1 MEKEEQKWEVEEQEE
16 EEETSLVVR
25 KSRNGNDSKTT
36 EIAAVDVGVS
46 NGVSESNGHPIQ
58 SEVAANGAQS
68 EGPVLG
74 EEQKIEELDG
84 VLENESQ
91 TINGAQ
97 SEDPILG
104 EEQKIEKLYG
114 VLANE
119 SETINKEQKSQNLVF
134 YDKVE
139 GIWKCRICT
148 WTYQNGSVCVDHI
161 RNHKGQLH
169 KLICVKTLNFES
181 RGIEPASTYFGEKQ
195 IVKDPGYDKFDVSSL
210 DFATQNNA
218 TSAIDNGY
226 TGDHENDSFSSSN
239 LQPSQISVQEHSI
252 SYKSSKEIE
261 SAEVDLINGDDLEVT
276 ELDVERVLQ
285 KQTTHDLYCPNCN
298 SCITKRVIL
307 RKRKRRIRLSDEE
320 IKRNK
325 IEAAVDSKL
334 GAVSSQSVRHQ
345 VVHTDE
351 VGDNATQLPTAE
363 NDERE
368 RGPDIFR
375 CLSCFSF
382 FIPTGNGF
390 KLFRAFGE
398 KDGKQNDQGEQ
409 APRIKKNWF
418 TSMFASN
425 KQETAIQ
432 QGSSSQTDV
441 QKVDVGAA
449 PSSILGDQSGQPS
462 FSQKTNSP
470 SHASESLQVTA
481 GTNGTPEGRDQ
492 ILPSPRQKPSL
503 NGKVIIGSGDK
514 LDMTATEPVD
524 ATMKQFDAY
533 PKDQLTESKPEK
545 EVRVN
550 RETDLSGATLPL
562 STHVTN
568 GESAEDAISFSQQDG
583 LKLLI
588 SSNKESLTLENSERR
603 SNWTMQ
609 SGAADKEA
617 IQLPPK
623 TVSVLRASDV
633 DGNLNISVSIP
644 HEEQDIT
651 ATILTESVVE
661 NKNANFRSG
670 NNGQAY
676 PTEVSQH
683 IITKTKFEVHSGE
696 SLGVDNIISG
706 APVAQGKDTVIT
718 IDAQPAGSS
727 QTLQGIIRPT
737 ETEALLQSAS
747 QTQISTA
754 GRRRS
759 EARKEVEIEVIKSI
773 VYGGLAESI
782 TSLSVVSSAA
792 GGGAA
797 TLNILA
803 LGVANL
809 IGGLFIICHNLW
821 ELRSD
826 RVEQQVANQVSD
838 GARDRYKELLGRR
851 QNFILHAVVAI
862 ISYLVFGLVPPVVY
876 GFSFRKTD
884 DKQLKLVVVAAAS
897 LVCILVLAIGRAYIQ
912 RPPKPYFKT
921 IITFVTLGVMVSGV
935 SYAAG
940 ELVERLLEK
949 LGLFQSSSVPNL
961 LVPEIKPTGSA
972 WASY

>member
-1 MEKEEQKWEVEEQEE
+1 MEKDEQKWEQAEVEEQEE
-16 EEETSLVVR
+16 EETTLVVR
-25 KSRNGNDSKTT
+25 KSRNENDSKTT
-36 EIAAVDVGVS
+36 EIAAVDVEVS
-46 NGVSESNGHPIQ
+46 NGVSQSNGHSIP
-58 SEVAANGAQS
+58 SEAAANGAQS
-68 EGPVLG
+68 EDPILG

-84 VLENESQ
+84 VLENESEA
-91 TINGAQ
+91 INGEPK
-97 SEDPILG
+97 SE
-104 EEQKIEKLYG
+104 
-114 VLANE
+114 
-119 SETINKEQKSQNLVF
+119 NLVF

-139 GIWKCRICT
+139 
-148 WTYQNGSVCVDHI
+148 
-161 RNHKGQLH
+161 
-169 KLICVKTLNFES
+169 
-181 RGIEPASTYFGEKQ
+181 GIEPASTYFGEKQ
-195 IVKDPGYDKFDVSSL
+195 TVKDAGYDKFDIPSL
-210 DFATQNNA
+210 DSGIQNNA
-218 TSAIDNGY
+218 TSAITNGY
-226 TGDHENDSFSSSN
+226 DGDHKNDSYSSAN
-239 LQPSQISVQEHSI
+239 LEPSHISVQEHSI
-252 SYKSSKEIE
+252 SNKSSKEIE
-261 SAEVDLINGDDLEVT
+261 SAEVDLIHGDDLE
-276 ELDVERVLQ
+276 
-285 KQTTHDLYCPNCN
+285 
-298 SCITKRVIL
+298 RVIL
-307 RKRKRRIRLSDEE
+307 RKRKRRIRVSDEE

-334 GAVSSQSVRHQ
+334 VAVSSQSVRHQ

-351 VGDNATQLPTAE
+351 VGDNATQLPAAE
-363 NDERE
+363 DDERE

-390 KLFRAFGE
+390 KLFRAAGE
-398 KDGKQNDQGEQ
+398 KDGKQNVQGEQ
-409 APRIKKNWF
+409 VPSIKKNWF

-425 KQETAIQ
+425 KQDTAIQ

-441 QKVDVGAA
+441 QKVDVGAT

-462 FSQKTNSP
+462 FSQKTSTP
-470 SHASESLQVTA
+470 SHASEGLQVTA
-481 GTNGTPEGRDQ
+481 GRNGTPEARDQ

-503 NGKVIIGSGDK
+503 NGEVIIGSGDN
-514 LDMTATEPVD
+514 LDMTATETVG
-524 ATMKQFDAY
+524 ATMKQFDVY
-533 PKDQLTESKPEK
+533 TKDQLTESKPEK
-545 EVRVN
+545 EVHVD
-550 RETDLSGATLPL
+550 RETDLSGTVLPL

-568 GESAEDAISFSQQDG
+568 GESAEDAISFSQQD
-583 LKLLI
+583 
-588 SSNKESLTLENSERR
+588 KEPV
-603 SNWTMQ
+603 
-609 SGAADKEA
+609 
-617 IQLPPK
+617 QLSPK
-623 TVSVLRASDV
+623 SVSVLKASDV

-644 HEEQDIT
+644 HEEQEIT

-683 IITKTKFEVHSGE
+683 IITKTKFEVHAGE
-696 SLGVDNIISG
+696 SLGVGNISG
-706 APVAQGKDTVIT
+706 APVAQGKDTVIA
-718 IDAQPAGSS
+718 IDAQPAGLS

-737 ETEALLQSAS
+737 ETAALLQSAS
-747 QTQISTA
+747 QISTA
-754 GRRRS
+754 GRERT
-759 EARKEVEIEVIKSI
+759 EVRKEFEIEVIKSI

-821 ELRSD
+821 ELKSD
-826 RVEQQVANQVSD
+826 RVEQVANQVSD
-838 GARDRYKELLGRR
+838 EATEQRDRYKELLGRR
-851 QNFILHAVVAI
+851 QNFIIHAVVAI

-897 LVCILVLAIGRAYIQ
+897 LLCIFVLATGRAYTQ
-912 RPPKPYFKT
+912 RPPKPYLKS

-961 LVPEIKPTGSA
+961 LVPEMKPTGSA

>member
-1 MEKEEQKWEVEEQEE
+1 METEEQKWEQAEAEEQEE
-16 EEETSLVVR
+16 EETTLVVR
-25 KSRNGNDSKTT
+25 KSRNENDSNTT
-36 EIAAVDVGVS
+36 EIAAVDVEV
-46 NGVSESNGHPIQ
+46 SNGHPIQ
-58 SEVAANGAQS
+58 TQVAANGAQS
-68 EGPVLG
+68 EDPILG

-84 VLENESQ
+84 VLENELEA
-91 TINGAQ
+91 ING
-97 SEDPILG
+97 
-104 EEQKIEKLYG
+104 
-114 VLANE
+114 
-119 SETINKEQKSQNLVF
+119 EQKSENLVF

-139 GIWKCRICT
+139 
-148 WTYQNGSVCVDHI
+148 
-161 RNHKGQLH
+161 
-169 KLICVKTLNFES
+169 
-181 RGIEPASTYFGEKQ
+181 GIEPASTYFGEKQ
-195 IVKDPGYDKFDVSSL
+195 IVKDPGYDKFDIPSL
-210 DFATQNNA
+210 DFSIQNYA
-218 TSAIDNGY
+218 TSAITNGY
-226 TGDHENDSFSSSN
+226 DGDHKNDSFSSSN
-239 LQPSQISVQEHSI
+239 LQPPNISVQEQSI
-252 SYKSSKEIE
+252 SYKSAKEIE
-261 SAEVDLINGDDLEVT
+261 SAE
-276 ELDVERVLQ
+276 
-285 KQTTHDLYCPNCN
+285 HDLFCPNCN

-307 RKRKRRIRLSDEE
+307 RKRKRRIRVSDEE

-334 GAVSSQSVRHQ
+334 VAFSSQSVSHQ

-351 VGDNATQLPTAE
+351 VGDNATQQPTAE
-363 NDERE
+363 DDERE

-390 KLFRAFGE
+390 KLFRVFGE
-398 KDGKQNDQGEQ
+398 KDGKQNAQGEQ
-409 APRIKKNWF
+409 APSIKKNWF

-425 KQETAIQ
+425 KQETSIQ

-441 QKVDVGAA
+441 QKVDVGAT

-462 FSQKTNSP
+462 FSQKPSTP
-470 SHASESLQVTA
+470 SHASEGLQVTA
-481 GTNGTPEGRDQ
+481 GNGTPEGRDQ

-514 LDMTATEPVD
+514 LDMTATETVG
-524 ATMKQFDAY
+524 ATMKQFDVY
-533 PKDQLTESKPEK
+533 TKDQLTESKPEK
-545 EVRVN
+545 EVHVN
-550 RETDLSGATLPL
+550 RETDLSGMALPL

-568 GESAEDAISFSQQDG
+568 GESAEDAISFSQQGG

-588 SSNKESLTLENSERR
+588 SSNKESLTVDNSERR
-603 SNWTMQ
+603 SNWTME
-609 SGAADKEA
+609 SGAADKGT
-617 IQLPPK
+617 IQLSPK
-623 TVSVLRASDV
+623 SVSVLKASDV
-633 DGNLNISVSIP
+633 DAKLNISVTIP

-651 ATILTESVVE
+651 ATILTESIVE
-661 NKNANFRSG
+661 NKNVNFRSG

-696 SLGVDNIISG
+696 SLGVDNISG
-706 APVAQGKDTVIT
+706 ALIAQGKDSVIT
-718 IDAQPAGSS
+718 IDAQPAGLS
-727 QTLQGIIRPT
+727 QTLQGIIHPT
-737 ETEALLQSAS
+737 ETAALL
-747 QTQISTA
+747 
-754 GRRRS
+754 
-759 EARKEVEIEVIKSI
+759 VIKSI

-821 ELRSD
+821 ELKSD
-826 RVEQQVANQVSD
+826 RIEQVANQVSD
-838 GARDRYKELLGRR
+838 EATGQRDRYRELLGRR

-862 ISYLVFGLVPPVVY
+862 ASYLVFGLVPPVVY

-897 LVCILVLAIGRAYIQ
+897 LLCIFVLAIGRAYTQ
-912 RPPKPYFKT
+912 RPPKPYLKS

-961 LVPEIKPTGSA
+961 LVPEMKPTGSA
-972 WASY
+972 SASAWASY

>member
-1 MEKEEQKWEVEEQEE
+1 MEKEEQKWEQAEVEEQEE
-16 EEETSLVVR
+16 EETTLVVR
-25 KSRNGNDSKTT
+25 KSRNENDSKTT
-36 EIAAVDVGVS
+36 EIAAVDVEVS
-46 NGVSESNGHPIQ
+46 NGVSQSNGHPIQ
-58 SEVAANGAQS
+58 SEVAANGTQS
-68 EGPVLG
+68 EDPILG

-84 VLENESQ
+84 VLENESEA
-91 TINGAQ
+91 ING
-97 SEDPILG
+97 
-104 EEQKIEKLYG
+104 
-114 VLANE
+114 
-119 SETINKEQKSQNLVF
+119 EQKSENLVF

-139 GIWKCRICT
+139 VGEQILIFSLTFQKFSYICSVLWKHSEEEDKLLAYILAK
-148 WTYQNGSVCVDHI
+148 WEYGSVESALGHI
-161 RNHKGQLH
+161 RM
-169 KLICVKTLNFES
+169 E
-181 RGIEPASTYFGEKQ
+181 
-195 IVKDPGYDKFDVSSL
+195 VSYS
-210 DFATQNNA
+210 DNA
-218 TSAIDNGY
+218 TSAITNGY
-226 TGDHENDSFSSSN
+226 DGDHKNDSFSSSI
-239 LQPSQISVQEHSI
+239 LQPSHISVQEHSI

-285 KQTTHDLYCPNCN
+285 KQTTHDLFCPNCN

-307 RKRKRRIRLSDEE
+307 RKRKRRVRVSDEE

-334 GAVSSQSVRHQ
+334 VAVSSQSVRHE

-363 NDERE
+363 DDERE

-390 KLFRAFGE
+390 KLFRGFGE
-398 KDGKQNDQGEQ
+398 KDGKQNVQNEQ
-409 APRIKKNWF
+409 APSIKKNWF
-418 TSMFASN
+418 TSMFTSN

-441 QKVDVGAA
+441 QKVDVGAT
-449 PSSILGDQSGQPS
+449 PSSILGGQPS
-462 FSQKTNSP
+462 FSQKTGTP
-470 SHASESLQVTA
+470 SHASEGLKVTA
-481 GTNGTPEGRDQ
+481 GTNGTPEGEDQ
-492 ILPSPRQKPSL
+492 ILPSSRQKPSL

-514 LDMTATEPVD
+514 LDMTATETVG

-533 PKDQLTESKPEK
+533 TKDQLTESKPEK

-550 RETDLSGATLPL
+550 RETDLSGTALPL
-562 STHVTN
+562 STHVTD
-568 GESAEDAISFSQQDG
+568 GESAEDAISFSQQGG

-588 SSNKESLTLENSERR
+588 SSNKECLTLENSREDQLDNAIR
-603 SNWTMQ
+603 SC
-609 SGAADKEA
+609 
-617 IQLPPK
+617 
-623 TVSVLRASDV
+623 RASSFHV
-633 DGNLNISVSIP
+633 T
-644 HEEQDIT
+644 IT
-651 ATILTESVVE
+651 TEFCSFHV
-661 NKNANFRSG
+661 FC
-670 NNGQAY
+670 QAY
-676 PTEVSQH
+676 PTELSQH
-683 IITKTKFEVHSGE
+683 IITKTKLEVHSGE
-696 SLGVDNIISG
+696 SLGVNNISG
-706 APVAQGKDTVIT
+706 APVAQFEEKIQVSHIFHVNIMINAGKDTVIT

-727 QTLQGIIRPT
+727 QTLQGITRPT
-737 ETEALLQSAS
+737 ETAVILQSAS
-747 QTQISTA
+747 QISTA
-754 GRRRS
+754 GRERT
-759 EARKEVEIEVIKSI
+759 EVRKEFEIEVIKSI

-797 TLNILA
+797 T
-803 LGVANL
+803 
-809 IGGLFIICHNLW
+809 
-821 ELRSD
+821 ST
-826 RVEQQVANQVSD
+826 EQ
-838 GARDRYKELLGRR
+838 RDRYKELLGRR

-862 ISYLVFGLVPPVVY
+862 ISYLVFGLVPPAVY

-897 LVCILVLAIGRAYIQ
+897 LFCIFVLAIGRAYTQ
-912 RPPKPYFKT
+912 RPPKPYLKS

-961 LVPEIKPTGSA
+961 LVPEMEPTGLA

>member
-1 MEKEEQKWEVEEQEE
+1 MEKDEQKWEQAEVEEQEE
-16 EEETSLVVR
+16 EETTLVVR
-25 KSRNGNDSKTT
+25 KSRNENDSKTT
-36 EIAAVDVGVS
+36 EIAAVDVEVSIGVS
-46 NGVSESNGHPIQ
+46 QSNGHSIP
-58 SEVAANGAQS
+58 SEAAANGAQS
-68 EGPVLG
+68 EDPILG

-84 VLENESQ
+84 VLENESEA
-91 TINGAQ
+91 INGEPK
-97 SEDPILG
+97 SE
-104 EEQKIEKLYG
+104 
-114 VLANE
+114 
-119 SETINKEQKSQNLVF
+119 NLVF

-139 GIWKCRICT
+139 
-148 WTYQNGSVCVDHI
+148 
-161 RNHKGQLH
+161 
-169 KLICVKTLNFES
+169 
-181 RGIEPASTYFGEKQ
+181 GIEPASTYFGEKQ
-195 IVKDPGYDKFDVSSL
+195 TVKDAGYDKFDIPSL
-210 DFATQNNA
+210 DSSIQNNA
-218 TSAIDNGY
+218 TSAITNGY
-226 TGDHENDSFSSSN
+226 DGDHKNDSYSSAN
-239 LQPSQISVQEHSI
+239 LEPSHISVQEHSI
-252 SYKSSKEIE
+252 SNKSSKEIE
-261 SAEVDLINGDDLEVT
+261 SAEVDLIHGDDLEVT

-285 KQTTHDLYCPNCN
+285 KQTTHDLFCPNCN

-307 RKRKRRIRLSDEE
+307 RKRKRRIRVSDEE

-334 GAVSSQSVRHQ
+334 VAVSSQSVRHQ

-351 VGDNATQLPTAE
+351 VGDNATQLAAVE
-363 NDERE
+363 DDERE

-390 KLFRAFGE
+390 KLFRASGE
-398 KDGKQNDQGEQ
+398 KDGKQNVQGEQ
-409 APRIKKNWF
+409 VPSIKKNWF

-425 KQETAIQ
+425 KQDTAIQ

-441 QKVDVGAA
+441 QKVDVGAT

-462 FSQKTNSP
+462 FSQKTSTP
-470 SHASESLQVTA
+470 SHASEGLQVTA
-481 GTNGTPEGRDQ
+481 GRNGTPEGRDQ

-503 NGKVIIGSGDK
+503 NGEVIIGSGDN
-514 LDMTATEPVD
+514 LDMTATETVG
-524 ATMKQFDAY
+524 ATMKQFDVFT
-533 PKDQLTESKPEK
+533 KDQLTESKPEK
-545 EVRVN
+545 EVHVD
-550 RETDLSGATLPL
+550 RETDLSGTVLPL

-568 GESAEDAISFSQQDG
+568 GESAEDAISFSQQGG

-588 SSNKESLTLENSERR
+588 SSNKESLTVENSERR

-609 SGAADKEA
+609 SGAADKEPV
-617 IQLPPK
+617 QLSPK
-623 TVSVLRASDV
+623 SVSVLKASDV

-644 HEEQDIT
+644 HEEQEIT

-683 IITKTKFEVHSGE
+683 IITKTKFEVHAGE
-696 SLGVDNIISG
+696 SLGVGNISG
-706 APVAQGKDTVIT
+706 APVAQGKDTVIA
-718 IDAQPAGSS
+718 IDAQPAGLS

-737 ETEALLQSAS
+737 ETAALLQSAS
-747 QTQISTA
+747 QISTA
-754 GRRRS
+754 GRERT
-759 EARKEVEIEVIKSI
+759 EVRKEFEIEVIKSI

-792 GGGAA
+792 GGDAA

-821 ELRSD
+821 ELKSD
-826 RVEQQVANQVSD
+826 RVEQVANQVSD
-838 GARDRYKELLGRR
+838 EATEQRARYKELLGRR
-851 QNFILHAVVAI
+851 QNFIIHAVVAI

-897 LVCILVLAIGRAYIQ
+897 LLCIFVLATGRAYTQ
-912 RPPKPYFKT
+912 RPPKPYLKS

-949 LGLFQSSSVPNL
+949 LGLFQSSIVPNL
-961 LVPEIKPTGSA
+961 LVPEMKPTGSA